1 MKEGEFAYSS
11 SGAGTEFIRAEL
23 LSGLTRARI
32 AQNALDEQKRS
43 RNRSE
48 ARKAYDAILRFLPQ
62 TLISEDEK
70 GEIDSRIA
78 ELRFV
83 LHSLGEDC
91 Q

>member
-1 MKEGEFAYSS
+1 MKEIEFAYGS

-32 AQNALDEQKRS
+32 AQNTVNELKRD
-43 RNRSE
+43 RNRVE

-62 TLISEDEK
+62 TSLSHDEK
-70 GEIDSRIA
+70 EQIDSRVA

-83 LHSLGEDC
+83 LVCLGEDC
-91 Q
+91 